1 MLDISYCDKIE
12 VTVKISG
19 TTSEVITKAQSM
31 AEEGVDLF
39 NSSDSFFNDRCY
51 PYTDSENNTDVP
63 IQSRRDDYYQNK
75 SLCTGDCEYNG
86 IDYSTYTVKCKCDLA
101 NKTTVIEDKVSISP
115 NELKNEFASS
125 LTSSNFLVI
134 LCINLIIDFDI
145 MKTNIGFYTLGG
157 MLFLEIIIFI
167 FSISTGT
174 APIWNFLKQF
184 PKKSPPVKRNKSSV
198 KFQLSLKKSK
208 QDDIPEK

>member
-1 MLDISYCDKIE
+1 M
-12 VTVKISG
+12 
-19 TTSEVITKAQSM
+19 
-31 AEEGVDLF
+31 
-39 NSSDSFFNDRCY
+39 
-51 PYTDSENNTDVP
+51 
-63 IQSRRDDYYQNK
+63 
-75 SLCTGDCEYNG
+75 
-86 IDYSTYTVKCKCDLA
+86 
-101 NKTTVIEDKVSISP
+101 IEDKVSISP

-174 APIWNFLKQF
+174 AQIWNFLKQF

>member
-51 PYTDSENNTDVP
+51 PYADSENSSDVP

-86 IDYSTYTVKCKCDLA
+86 IYYSTYTVKCKCDLA

-134 LCINLIIDFDI
+134 LCINLIIDFDV
-145 MKTNIGFYTLGG
+145 MKTNI
-157 MLFLEIIIFI
+157 FLYLRWNA
-167 FSISTGT
+167 FSWDNNIYVYAFNRDNS
-174 APIWNFLKQF
+174 NMEFLKAI
-184 PKKSPPVKRNKSSV
+184 S
-198 KFQLSLKKSK
+198 
-208 QDDIPEK
+208 

>member
-101 NKTTVIEDKVSISP
+101 NKTTVI
-115 NELKNEFASS
+115 
-125 LTSSNFLVI
+125 
-134 LCINLIIDFDI
+134 
-145 MKTNIGFYTLGG
+145 
-157 MLFLEIIIFI
+157 
-167 FSISTGT
+167 
-174 APIWNFLKQF
+174 
-184 PKKSPPVKRNKSSV
+184 
-198 KFQLSLKKSK
+198 
-208 QDDIPEK
+208 